1 MILDILT
8 AAQVAD
14 ALGCDPDR
22 VSALASSGHLP
33 AVKYG
38 RSWRFPA
45 AALKQY
51 LEQRA
56 LDNLGRSRTSP
67 ATEIR
72 PAKSRRKPPL
82 DFTQLVRVGA

>member
-1 MILDILT
+1 MTLDILT

-51 LEQRA
+51 LEQKA
-56 LDNLGRSRTSP
+56 LDNLGRSRTAP
-67 ATEIR
+67 MPEVR
-72 PAKSRRKPPL
+72 PPKSRRKPPL
-82 DFTQLVRVGA
+82 DFTQLVRVEA